1 MFKVVNLS
9 LKEANE
15 FIAKNHRH
23 HQPVYRD
30 KYQMGVEV
38 DGVLCGVAQV
48 GRPVSR
54 HLDDGKT
61 LEVVRLC
68 VLDGVKNA
76 CSFLYSRCSRVA
88 AELGYSKI
96 ITYILDEESG
106 NSLVASEWKL
116 ETSSCGGGNWSRK
129 SRPRN
134 TSAPTCKKQRW
145 ARVLCEVEE

>member
-30 KYQMGVEV
+30 KYRMGVEV
-38 DGVLCGVAQV
+38 DGVLCGVEQV
-48 GRPVSR
+48 ERPVSR

-76 CSFLYSRCSRVA
+76 CSF
-88 AELGYSKI
+88 
-96 ITYILDEESG
+96 
-106 NSLVASEWKL
+106 SLFKMRK
-116 ETSSCGGGNWSRK
+116 GGGRTWVQQNNYIYS
-129 SRPRN
+129 
-134 TSAPTCKKQRW
+134 
-145 ARVLCEVEE
+145 